1 MSYDVELRQDE
12 KVVKVESHEEG
23 GTYVMGGCDS
33 ARLNITYNYAPVY
46 ALLHFS
52 IRDLNGCQA
61 KDTIRR
67 LVHTVEKLGTY
78 QDEDYWAATTGNAGY
93 AANILLNWALLYPEA
108 IWEVT

>member
-1 MSYDVELRQDE
+1 MSYNVRLVQDE
-12 KVVKVESHEEG
+12 ETVKVEPHEEG

-46 ALLHFS
+46 ALLDFS
-52 IRDLNGCQA
+52 IHDLNGCQA
-61 KDTIRR
+61 KDTTQDLMRN
-67 LVHTVEKLGTY
+67 VDKLGTH
-78 QDEDYWAATTGNAGY
+78 QHEDYWAATTGNAGY